1 MTERDAMQEE
11 MSHVKSVLRLF
22 NYGLYV
28 AASTGPDGPRAATLS
43 WVTQISFEPRLI
55 AIAVR
60 KGTGIHLAIAASRR
74 FALHLVGKEQADF
87 AKAFFKAGPAAG
99 GMQAIAGYNFTLSE
113 RGVPVFDDA
122 PAWLECELIE
132 DTCPGGGLADHAL
145 LVARVNGSG
154 YRTPIASALALCD
167 TAWHYGG

>member
-1 MTERDAMQEE
+1 MTERDALQGE

-60 KGTGIHLAIAASRR
+60 KGTGIHEAIAASRW
-74 FALHLVGKEQADF
+74 FALHVVGKDQADF
-87 AKAFFKAGPAAG
+87 AKAFFKAGPASG
-99 GMQAIAGYNFTLSE
+99 GTQAIAGYGFTLSE
-113 RGVPVFDDA
+113 RGVPVFDAA
-122 PAWLECELIE
+122 PAWLECELVE
-132 DTCPGGGLADHAL
+132 DTCPGGKADHAL
-145 LVARVNGSG
+145 LVAQVIGSG
-154 YRTPIASALALCD
+154 YRAPIASALALRD